1 MRIFRCI
8 LILAVLCAA
17 LPLAAQAPEEAHVWT
32 LVLDPGHGG
41 TDKGA
46 SGRNAHEKNITLAV
60 AKKLRDKVE
69 AKYGEE
75 VNVVMTRDDD
85 ATLALQDRADVANG
99 EQGDLF
105 ISIHVN
111 SVGKKTRGREK
122 VAGCEVYTCGLHKT
136 ESNLEV
142 AMTENAVME
151 LEPDYSVT
159 YQGFDPASDES
170 YIIFELSQSAHLRQ
184 SVEFATLAHDRL
196 VSTAGRVGKGVKQAG
211 FWVLWSTSMP
221 AVLVELDFICNPD
234 SERFLDSAKGQD
246 KCAQALFEA
255 FCDYYDKAR
264 RPM

>member
-1 MRIFRCI
+1 MKIIRLI
-8 LILAVLCAA
+8 LTLAVLCAA
-17 LPLAAQAPEEAHVWT
+17 LPLAAQVPEEAHVWT

-46 SGRNAHEKNITLAV
+46 SGRKAHEKDITLAV
-60 AKKLRDKVE
+60 AKRLRDKVE
-69 AKYGEE
+69 AKYGKE
-75 VNVVMTRDDD
+75 VNVVLTREDDS
-85 ATLALQDRADVANG
+85 TLALQDRADVANG

-122 VAGCEVYTCGLHKT
+122 IAGCEVYTCGLHK
-136 ESNLEV
+136 SDNNLEV
-142 AMTENAVME
+142 AMMENAVME

-159 YQGFDPASDES
+159 YQGFDPNSDES

-184 SVEFATLAHDRL
+184 SVDFAGRVHDKL

-234 SERFLDSAKGQD
+234 SERFLASAQGQE
-246 KCAQALFEA
+246 KCAKALFEA
-255 FCDYYDKAR
+255 FCDYYESVR
-264 RPM
+264 RPI

>member
-1 MRIFRCI
+1 MRFLR
-8 LILAVLCAA
+8 LILAVAALCAA
-17 LPLAAQAPEEAHVWT
+17 LPAAAQAPEQAHVYT

-41 TDKGA
+41 DDKGA
-46 SGRNAHEKNITLAV
+46 SGAKAHEKDITLAV
-60 AKKLRDKVE
+60 AKQLRDKVL
-69 AKYGEE
+69 ARYGDE
-75 VNVVMTRDDD
+75 VRVALTREGD
-85 ATLALQDRADVANG
+85 ATLTLQDRADVANG

-111 SVGKKTRGREK
+111 SVAKKTRGRDK
-122 VAGCEVYTCGLHKT
+122 VAGCEVYTCGLHKS

-184 SVEFATLAHDRL
+184 SVEFAGLAHDRL

-211 FWVLWSTSMP
+211 FWVLWATSMP

-234 SERFLDSAKGQD
+234 SERFLASAKGQER
-246 KCAQALFEA
+246 CAQALYEA
-255 FCDYYDKAR
+255 FCEYYERAR
-264 RPM
+264 RQN

>member
-1 MRIFRCI
+1 MRILR
-8 LILAVLCAA
+8 LILAAAVLCAA
-17 LPLAAQAPEEAHVWT
+17 FSVAAQAPEQAHVWT

-46 SGRNAHEKNITLAV
+46 SGSKAHEKDITLAV
-60 AKKLRDKVE
+60 AKGLRDKVE
-69 AKYGEE
+69 EHYGDD
-75 VNVVMTRDDD
+75 VNVVLTRDDD
-85 ATLALQDRADVANG
+85 NTLTLQDRADVANG

-111 SVGKKTRGREK
+111 SVAKKTRGREK
-122 VAGCEVYTCGLHKT
+122 VAGCEVYTCGLHKS

-170 YIIFELSQSAHLRQ
+170 YIIFELSQSAHMRQ
-184 SVEFATLAHDRL
+184 SVEFAGLAHDRL

-211 FWVLWSTSMP
+211 FWVLWATSMP

-234 SERFLDSAKGQD
+234 SERFLASEKGQE

-255 FCDYYDKAR
+255 FCDYYDRVR
-264 RPM
+264 RPL